1 MKFLDVLF
9 SKNKRKWI
17 SFLNETSSP
26 MDGYIVS
33 KWRLIVDNFFLK
45 HNIDF
50 DKYMANAK
58 WDSERL
64 SIYQNNEDIMH
75 CSVSFQRYFAKS
87 SDRRLSNRDLGENE
101 WFYHAYPD
109 VAKYFEDNYELIE
122 SYCNSLGYFYSID
135 EPKYNLH
142 VFEYVI
148 EQYIRANGRLECS
161 LN

>member
-1 MKFLDVLF
+1 MKFLDLLF

-17 SFLNETSSP
+17 SFLNDVSGP
-26 MDGYIVS
+26 MDRYVDS

-58 WDSERL
+58 WDNGKL
-64 SIYQNNEDIMH
+64 SIYQNDDDIFQ
-75 CSVSFQRYFAKS
+75 CSEFFRRHFANTSERK
-87 SDRRLSNRDLGENE
+87 LSNRNLGVNE
-101 WFYHAYPD
+101 WFYHAFPD
-109 VAKYFEDNYELIE
+109 VAKYFEDNYDQIE
-122 SYCNSLGYFYSID
+122 TYCNSLGYIYSID

-142 VFEYVI
+142 VFEFVI
-148 EQYIRANGRLECS
+148 EQYLKVNRRLECS